1 MEHEAVNDVR
11 IGIFIERMKRVC
23 HARAYC
29 ILETSD
35 TTEPTLHLFKLALL
49 PSSILARS
57 FISERSF

>member
-1 MEHEAVNDVR
+1 MR

-57 FISERSF
+57 FISEWSF